1 MKYVWKLLKNAIRR
15 MVSMTYK
22 FTRFRLKLNL
32 KQTYSEVCEKSAE
45 KPLINLIIWN
55 FMGSNEF
62 VDFYRLYCM
71 SKKES
76 LA

>member
-1 MKYVWKLLKNAIRR
+1 

-45 KPLINLIIWN
+45 KPLINLII
-55 FMGSNEF
+55 
-62 VDFYRLYCM
+62 
-71 SKKES
+71 
-76 LA
+76 